1 MEPNRQER
9 HEAGATSVPHEDF
22 VRLPGL
28 YRRWELEQVVDAG
41 ADFHLEE
48 AGVGGRVEPRNPEP
62 GRDRQKVASVGT
74 AG

>member
-9 HEAGATSVPHEDF
+9 HEAGATSFPHEDF

-48 AGVGGRVEPRNPEP
+48 AGT
-62 GRDRQKVASVGT
+62 ASDGT
-74 AG
+74 QLLAVYRRERATPHAKEQ